1 MRGCRITAKSRRITL
16 TILIMLFVFMSAL
29 LCSIGSGGAKAV
41 AEGLFEDAYPVTIQA
56 EGGEET
62 GYPDFAAAFR
72 AADELSTTDNKAVAV
87 KLYAATMITE
97 LLEVSAGADITL
109 DLNGYAFRRRNQ
121 RVKTDTFNIPLPV
134 KHEGDPGQL
143 FEIDGSLTLND
154 SRPDRIHTNADRTA
168 IGVPLYTKLPSGGA
182 IVGGYRIRTDEDVND
197 HLPSSILDQAYGF
210 IEINGGGAL
219 TMNGGTFAGN
229 SGEGNGGD
237 MNPTVLIA
245 V

>member
-97 LLEVSAGADITL
+97 LLEVSAGAD
-109 DLNGYAFRRRNQ
+109 N
-121 RVKTDTFNIPLPV
+121 
-134 KHEGDPGQL
+134 
-143 FEIDGSLTLND
+143 
-154 SRPDRIHTNADRTA
+154 
-168 IGVPLYTKLPSGGA
+168 YTRS
-182 IVGGYRIRTDEDVND
+182 
-197 HLPSSILDQAYGF
+197 
-210 IEINGGGAL
+210 
-219 TMNGGTFAGN
+219 
-229 SGEGNGGD
+229 
-237 MNPTVLIA
+237 
-245 V
+245 